1 MRRSQN
7 EGIAQVAVGY
17 VRVSTQEQVSEGVSL
32 DAQRDKLRAYCK
44 CSDIKLIDIKADEG
58 ISGGALERPGLQ
70 AALAMLRRGTA
81 ITLIVVKL
89 DRIRSFG
96 LVQGLRRG
104 GAAVTV
110 ETAVVR
116 AGAAGEGH
124 LLAQG
129 LACAEDANRS
139 VARCH
144 AALFGERLYAEP
156 VDFDSFERY
165 GVLWL
170 ECIGKTRDA
179 LADRLCKLSIRLDGL
194 RHVSCETFQ
203 LARRGSF
210 AAIGVDDSIA
220 QAAIEPG
227 DNRLSFAQRL
237 NPIDP
242 THEGFLQQILSE
254 RAVADPACQEVQK
267 LAMVGD
273 QDRDDILREGT
284 AQLVTI

>member
-1 MRRSQN
+1 MNTQRSTN
-7 EGIAQVAVGY
+7 GTKVAVGY
-17 VRVSTQEQVSEGVSL
+17 VRVSTQEQVTEGVSL

-237 NPIDP
+237 DPIDP